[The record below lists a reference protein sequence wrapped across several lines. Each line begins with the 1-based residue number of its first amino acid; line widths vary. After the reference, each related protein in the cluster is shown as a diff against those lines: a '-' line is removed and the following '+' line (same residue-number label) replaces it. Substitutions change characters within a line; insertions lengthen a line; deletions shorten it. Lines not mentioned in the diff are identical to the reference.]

1 MKNYVKPGQRLPLYG
16 VGPHIVLA
24 MAACTALGIIL
35 FSYVFRVGILSGPWI
50 PVFRT
55 AGILLILC
63 GLIIWVIGMFA
74 TSIYLIGVE
83 FIDSSLA
90 KTLEEVTER
99 EAGWDMLIPDSETVV
114 GRVQGKID
122 DTRTEVKDRIN
133 ERQQEVKGIINEK
146 RGELEGLIQQG
157 NKTVASIKNDPD
169 ESGSEPEREDEA

>member
-63 GLIIWVIGMFA
+63 GLIIWVIGAIGSGMDDNIA
-74 TSIYLIGVE
+74 ENRLKTDGIYAWVRNPMYSGWWIAMAGISLMWHNCCLLLTIPANWLIM
-83 FIDSSLA
+83 
-90 KTLEEVTER
+90 TH
-99 EAGWDMLIPDSETVV
+99 P
-114 GRVQGKID
+114 
-122 DTRTEVKDRIN
+122 
-133 ERQQEVKGIINEK
+133 
-146 RGELEGLIQQG
+146 
-157 NKTVASIKNDPD
+157 
-169 ESGSEPEREDEA
+169 